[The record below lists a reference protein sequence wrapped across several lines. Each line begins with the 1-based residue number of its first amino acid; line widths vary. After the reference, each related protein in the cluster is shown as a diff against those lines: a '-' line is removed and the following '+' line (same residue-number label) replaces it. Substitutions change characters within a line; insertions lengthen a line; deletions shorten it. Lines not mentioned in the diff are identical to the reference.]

1 MRSLIVGLLLIT
13 LSAILPS
20 RVFAA
25 IVINE
30 VFPKTS
36 DPQYSWVELYNNG
49 IELVSLDRW
58 TISNSTKSF
67 MMNASSIIQANG
79 FLTFS
84 GSQTSLEFNK
94 EGDRVKLTDDKGVQV
109 DSQSYPGTL
118 GYNTAIGRTTDG
130 GGVWVICSAGTQNQ
144 KNDCPEPSPTP
155 TLTPTPT
162 RAPIPTSTAT
172 PKAAETPKSES
183 FGTITESQVL
193 GESSEPTP
201 TLIPSQ
207 SPDFIQVALSRT
219 ALLQALFAAVAVVI
233 VVMIFFWFFSHRKRG
248 TVL

>member
-20 RVFAA
+20 LVFGA

-36 DPQYSWVELYNNG
+36 DPKYSWVELYNNG
-49 IELVSLDRW
+49 TESVSLDRW
-58 TISNSTKSF
+58 TLASSTKSF
-67 MMNASSIIQANG
+67 MMNASSIIVPNG

-94 EGDRVKLTDDKGVQV
+94 EGDTVKLTDDKGVQV
-109 DSQSYPGTL
+109 DNQSYPGTL

-130 GGVWVICSAGTQNQ
+130 GGVWVICSTGTQNQ

-162 RAPIPTSTAT
+162 RALTPTNT
-172 PKAAETPKSES
+172 PVALLETPKSES
-183 FGTITESQVL
+183 FGTIMENQVL